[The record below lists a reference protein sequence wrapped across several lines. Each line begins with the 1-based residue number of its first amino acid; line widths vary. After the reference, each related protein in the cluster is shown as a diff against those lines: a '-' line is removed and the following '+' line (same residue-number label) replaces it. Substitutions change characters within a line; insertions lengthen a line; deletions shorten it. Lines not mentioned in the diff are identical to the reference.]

1 MTVTL
6 PTMIREERKSLT
18 VLGICQALLL
28 TNNATGVALNGL
40 AGYALAS
47 NKSLATLPVTGWV
60 IGAALS
66 AYPAS
71 MLMKRLGR
79 RGGFSVGTLLGLL
92 GVAICSTA
100 LVLGSFWLLCFGTVV
115 FGAYNGF
122 GQFYRF
128 AAADAV
134 RPDFKEKAISLV
146 LAGGLVGGLVGPQ
159 LSDLTVDLFA
169 TRYLGAYLILVV
181 FMLANLVVLRFLE
194 MPAPTEEERSGR
206 VRPLLAII
214 SQPKFMIGVLCAS
227 MSYGVMNLLMTATPL
242 AMLICGHP
250 FSSTTSVIGWHVVGM
265 FAPSFFTGSLIRR
278 FGLANVM
285 MGGVA
290 LLLICVIVA
299 GAGISFAHFWWA
311 NLLVGIGW
319 NFLFIGGTTLV
330 TETYR
335 PAEKAKA
342 QGANDVAMFI
352 TLVLSSLSSGV
363 LLDTRGW
370 EVLSYFALPLVAAAG
385 AGVLWLMA
393 LRARPVASA

>member
-1 MTVTL
+1 M
-6 PTMIREERKSLT
+6 
-18 VLGICQALLL
+18 LGICQALLL

-40 AGYALAS
+40 AGFALAS

-60 IGAALS
+60 VGAALS

-71 MLMKRLGR
+71 LLMKRLGR
-79 RGGFSVGTLLGLL
+79 RGGFTVGTLMGLL
-92 GVAICSTA
+92 GVAICSSA
-100 LVLGSFWLLCFGTVV
+100 LVMGDFWLLCLGTVV

-194 MPAPTEEERSGR
+194 MPPPTEEERSGR

-242 AMLICGHP
+242 AMLICGHT

-299 GAGISFAHFWWA
+299 GAGISVAHFWWA

-342 QGANDVAMFI
+342 QGANDVAMFL
-352 TLVLSSLSSGV
+352 TLVASSLSSGV

-370 EVLSYFALPLVAAAG
+370 EVLSYFALPLVAVAG
-385 AGVLWLMA
+385 AAVLWLMT